1 MAQTLQGPLFHV
13 MAKPTGAACNLDCA
27 YCFFLKKEALYP
39 GSRFRMSDEVME
51 QYVRQT
57 LAANRGPQVTIAWQG
72 GEPTLMGLDF
82 YRRAMAV
89 EKKYA
94 KPGQTIEN
102 TFQTN
107 GILLD
112 DEWCEF
118 LRENNFLVGISLDGP
133 PQLHDAYRRD
143 KGGNPTCDRVVAAI
157 RRMQVH
163 HVEFNVLCT
172 VNAVNGRH
180 PLEVYRFFRDELGAR
195 YLQFIPIVEK
205 EEEGTRGEGRGEIL
219 RSPTLDPPDSSF
231 GCSPSTL
238 DPRPSAV
245 LQAADEGAKITDR
258 SVSGE
263 TYGWFLIEIF
273 DEWVKRDVGSTFVT
287 FFDAV
292 LASYVYG
299 RSSLCVLRPA
309 CGDGLALEHN
319 GDLYSC
325 DHFVEP
331 NHRLGNILETPLAEL
346 AGGEWQRAFGQAK
359 SVALPRT
366 CRECRWL
373 FTCHGECPKN
383 RVLRTPDGEPGLN
396 WLCAGLKAFFAH
408 TERPMREMA
417 DLLKNGRYADEIMT
431 RKPEEAP
438 AAPR

>member
-1 MAQTLQGPLFHV
+1 MPERIVPERTMPLSFLV
-13 MAKPTGAACNLDCA
+13 MAKPAGARCNLDCA
-27 YCFFLKKEALYP
+27 YCFFLKKETLYP

-57 LAANRGPQVTIAWQG
+57 IAAQQGPQVTIAWQG

-82 YRRAMAV
+82 YRRAMVV

-112 DEWCEF
+112 DAWCEF
-118 LRENNFLVGISLDGP
+118 LCENQFLVGISLDGP
-133 PQLHDAYRRD
+133 RSLHDAYRRD
-143 KGGNPTCDRVVAAI
+143 KGGQPTFDRVVRAV
-157 RRMQVH
+157 RRMQEH
-163 HVEFNVLCT
+163 QVEFNVLCT
-172 VNAVNGRH
+172 VNAVNCRQ
-180 PLEVYRFFRDELGAR
+180 PLDVYRFFRDELGAR

-205 EEEGTRGEGRGEIL
+205 EEEGREAG
-219 RSPTLDPPDSSF
+219 
-231 GCSPSTL
+231 
-238 DPRPSAV
+238 
-245 LQAADEGAKITDR
+245 DEGVKITDR
-258 SVSGE
+258 SVSPE
-263 TYGWFLIEIF
+263 QYGRFLIEIF
-273 DEWVKRDVGSTFVT
+273 DEWVRRDVGSTFVP

-309 CGDGLALEHN
+309 CGDALALEHN

-346 AGGEWQRAFGQAK
+346 AWSEKQRAFGQAK
-359 SVALPRT
+359 SAALPRA
-366 CRECRWL
+366 CRECKWL

-383 RVLRTPDGEPGLN
+383 RVLKTPDGESGLN

-417 DLLKNGRYADEIMT
+417 DLLKSGRYADEIMI
-431 RKPEEAP
+431 RKPEEARH
-438 AAPR
+438 AAMSTQSNPRKTGIQITEEEEP

>member
-1 MAQTLQGPLFHV
+1 
-13 MAKPTGAACNLDCA
+13 
-27 YCFFLKKEALYP
+27 
-39 GSRFRMSDEVME
+39 
-51 QYVRQT
+51 
-57 LAANRGPQVTIAWQG
+57 
-72 GEPTLMGLDF
+72 MGLDF

-89 EKKYA
+89 EKKCA

-112 DEWCEF
+112 DEWCRF

-133 PQLHDAYRRD
+133 RALHDVYRRD
-143 KGGNPTCDRVVAAI
+143 KGGNPTFDKVAAAI
-157 RRMQVH
+157 RRMQAH

-180 PLEVYRFFRDELGAR
+180 PLDVYRFFRDELGAQ

-205 EEEGTRGEGRGEIL
+205 EEERGARGEGRGAEQPRGEGRGARVEAGEEGRIATAGPAIP
-219 RSPTLDPPDSSF
+219 SSSF
-231 GCSPSTL
+231 PPSTL
-238 DPRPSAV
+238 DPRPSA

-263 TYGWFLIEIF
+263 AYGRFLIEIF
-273 DEWVKRDVGSTFVT
+273 DEWVRRDVGSTFVT

-331 NHRLGNILETPLAEL
+331 NCRLGNILETPLAEL
-346 AGGEWQRAFGQAK
+346 AGSERQRAFGQAK
-359 SVALPRT
+359 SAALPRQ
-366 CRECRWL
+366 CRECRFL

-383 RVLRTPDGEPGLN
+383 RVLKTPDGEPGLN

-408 TERPMREMA
+408 TERPMRKMA
-417 DLLKNGRYADEIMT
+417 DLLKNGRYADEIMD
-431 RKPEEAP
+431 RKPEEAL

>member
-1 MAQTLQGPLFHV
+1 MKEKRHMSLDIERSPLLHV

-27 YCFFLKKEALYP
+27 YCFFLKKETLYP

-57 LAANRGPQVTIAWQG
+57 IAAQRGPQVTIAWQG

-118 LRENNFLVGISLDGP
+118 LCENRFLVGISLDGP
-133 PQLHDAYRRD
+133 RSLHDAYRRD
-143 KGGNPTCDRVVAAI
+143 KGGQPTFDRVVRAV
-157 RRMQVH
+157 RRMQEH
-163 HVEFNVLCT
+163 QVEFNVLCT
-172 VNAVNGRH
+172 VNAVNCRQ
-180 PLEVYRFFRDELGAR
+180 PLEVYRFFRDEIGAR
-195 YLQFIPIVEK
+195 FVQFIPIVERDN
-205 EEEGTRGEGRGEIL
+205 ETGFQEGREVTG
-219 RSPTLDPPDSSF
+219 RTVP
-231 GCSPSTL
+231 
-238 DPRPSAV
+238 
-245 LQAADEGAKITDR
+245 ADE
-258 SVSGE
+258 
-263 TYGWFLIEIF
+263 YGRLLVAIF
-273 DEWVKRDVGSTFVT
+273 DEWVRRDVGSTFVP

-292 LASYVYG
+292 LESYVYG
-299 RSSLCVLRPA
+299 QSSLCVLRPA
-309 CGDGLALEHN
+309 CGDALALEHN

-325 DHFVEP
+325 DHYVEP
-331 NHRLGNILETPLAEL
+331 RHLLGNITNARLSDLVSSDK
-346 AGGEWQRAFGQAK
+346 QRSFGRAK
-359 SVALPRT
+359 SEGLPRY
-366 CRECRWL
+366 CRECEFL

-383 RVLRTPDGEPGLN
+383 RILTTPDGEPGLN

-417 DLLKNGRYADEIMT
+417 ELLKNGRYADEIMG
-431 RKPEEAP
+431 RQPEEAL

>member
-1 MAQTLQGPLFHV
+1 

-27 YCFFLKKEALYP
+27 YCFFLKKDALYP

-51 QYVRQT
+51 SYVRQA
-57 LAANRGPQVTIAWQG
+57 LEANQQTIAWQG

-82 YRRAMAV
+82 FRRAV
-89 EKKYA
+89 ELEKKYL
-94 KPGQTIEN
+94 KRGQPIEN

-118 LRENNFLVGISLDGP
+118 LRENRFLVGISLDGP
-133 PQLHDAYRRD
+133 RELHDAYRRD
-143 KGGNPTCDRVVAAI
+143 KGGNPTFDKVVAAI
-157 RRMQVH
+157 RRMQAH
-163 HVEFNVLCT
+163 HVEFNVLCA
-172 VNAVNGRH
+172 VNAVNSQH
-180 PLEVYRFFRDELGAR
+180 PLEVYRFFRDEIGAQFV
-195 YLQFIPIVEK
+195 QFIPIVEK

-219 RSPTLDPPDSSF
+219 RSPTLDPPDSSL
-231 GCSPSTL
+231 GCFPSTL

-263 TYGWFLIEIF
+263 AYGRFLIEIF
-273 DEWVKRDVGSTFVT
+273 DEWVRRDVGSTFVT

-299 RSSLCVLRPA
+299 ESSLCVLRPA
-309 CGDGLALEHN
+309 CGDALVLEHN

-331 NHRLGNILETPLAEL
+331 NYRLGNILETPLAEL
-346 AGGEWQRAFGQAK
+346 AGSEQQRAFGQAK
-359 SVALPRT
+359 SAALPRP
-366 CRECRWL
+366 CRQCKWL
-373 FTCHGECPKN
+373 FTCHGERPKN
-383 RVLRTPDGEPGLN
+383 RVLKTPDGEPGLN
-396 WLCAGLKAFFAH
+396 WLCAGLKAFFEH
-408 TERPMREMA
+408 TEQPMKAMA
-417 DLLKNGRYADEIMT
+417 DLLKQGRFADEIM
-431 RKPEEAP
+431 PEISKQRD
-438 AAPR
+438 AAAACPV